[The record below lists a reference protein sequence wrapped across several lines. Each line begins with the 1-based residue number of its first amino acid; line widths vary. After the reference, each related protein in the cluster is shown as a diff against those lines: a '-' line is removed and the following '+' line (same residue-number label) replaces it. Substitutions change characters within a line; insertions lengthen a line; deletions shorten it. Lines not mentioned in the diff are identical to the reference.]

1 MGVGLNAYPSL
12 SGGIGIGEE
21 VEELKGVNGE
31 IKSFN
36 TPSRLL

>member
-1 MGVGLNAYPSL
+1 MGGLNVYPSL
-12 SGGIGIGEE
+12 SGGIEIGED
-21 VEELKGVNGE
+21 VEELRGENGE